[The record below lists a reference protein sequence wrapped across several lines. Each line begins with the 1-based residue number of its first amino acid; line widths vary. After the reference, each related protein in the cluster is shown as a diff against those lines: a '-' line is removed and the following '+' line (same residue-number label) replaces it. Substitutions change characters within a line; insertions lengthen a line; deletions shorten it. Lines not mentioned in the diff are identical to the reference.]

1 MNREEAIK
9 LANDMAFM
17 ASIWVDDQGNE
28 VNDLVKFAQLVADYV
43 RSPEWLARRTEAA
56 IAAEREIIADQF
68 WGCVMSDLEHG
79 VKSLNE
85 KAAFD
90 FQKNMPDLS
99 KFGRWLNERG
109 QA

>member
-1 MNREEAIK
+1 MTNQEIKELAGHREVPP
-9 LANDMAFM
+9 
-17 ASIWVDDQGNE
+17 WVM
-28 VNDLVKFAQLVADYV
+28 KLVADAV
-43 RSPEWLARRTEAA
+43 AM
-56 IAAEREIIADQF
+56 EREVIADQF

-85 KAAFD
+85 KASFD

-109 QA
+109 EA